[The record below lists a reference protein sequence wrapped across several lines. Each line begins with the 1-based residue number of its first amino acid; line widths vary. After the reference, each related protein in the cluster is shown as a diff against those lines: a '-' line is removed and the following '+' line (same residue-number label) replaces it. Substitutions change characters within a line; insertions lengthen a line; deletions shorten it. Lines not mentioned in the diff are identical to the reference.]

1 MSVKYSNH
9 FSFKRLLK
17 LVYPSIIMMV
27 FTSIYGVVD
36 GVFVSNFAGTTPE
49 QCETAFAAVNL
60 IMPVLMA
67 FASFGFM
74 IGTGGSALISKL
86 LGEGK
91 EKRANGIFSLL
102 IIVTVILGAVVTLVG
117 EFTLRPL
124 AILLKAEGEI
134 LDDCVLYGTICLG
147 GAIPFMLQNVF
158 QSFFPVAGKHKLGLV
173 FIIAAG
179 LTNAALDA
187 VLIAG
192 FKLGLVGAAAATVTG
207 QVVGGIAPII
217 YFAACRKGVIK
228 LCKPCFSI
236 KSILKTFMNGSSEMI
251 TNLSLS
257 LVNIIYNYQLM
268 RLIGEEGVAAYGVI
282 MYVSFIF
289 VSVFLGYSVGVAPV
303 IGYNYGAGNKDEL
316 KNVLKKSLILVSIF
330 GAAMFGLSMA
340 LRTPLSYA
348 FVSGSSE
355 LMQLTKRAFLI
366 YNFVYLIV
374 GFNILGSAFFT
385 ALNNGVISLVI
396 SFMRTLVFQ
405 IAAVLLLPLAMEL
418 DGVWLAPVAAEVLG
432 IVLTVIFFITQRKRY
447 GY

>member
-1 MSVKYSNH
+1 MSEKFANH
-9 FSFKRLLK
+9 FTFKKLLK

-60 IMPVLMA
+60 IIPVIMA

-86 LGEGK
+86 LGEGN

-117 EFTLRPL
+117 EFTLRPI
-124 AILLKAEGEI
+124 AVLLKAEGEI

-173 FIIAAG
+173 FIVAAG

-187 VLIAG
+187 ILIAG
-192 FKLGLVGAAAATVTG
+192 FKLGLAGAAAATVTG

-217 YFAACRKGVIK
+217 YFAACRKGAIMQS
-228 LCKPCFSI
+228 KPCFSI

-257 LVNIIYNYQLM
+257 VVNIIYN
-268 RLIGEEGVAAYGVI
+268 
-282 MYVSFIF
+282 
-289 VSVFLGYSVGVAPV
+289 
-303 IGYNYGAGNKDEL
+303 D
-316 KNVLKKSLILVSIF
+316 
-330 GAAMFGLSMA
+330 
-340 LRTPLSYA
+340 
-348 FVSGSSE
+348 
-355 LMQLTKRAFLI
+355 
-366 YNFVYLIV
+366 
-374 GFNILGSAFFT
+374 
-385 ALNNGVISLVI
+385 
-396 SFMRTLVFQ
+396 
-405 IAAVLLLPLAMEL
+405 
-418 DGVWLAPVAAEVLG
+418 
-432 IVLTVIFFITQRKRY
+432 
-447 GY
+447 